1 MRFGSSARFPTRSR
15 LRHFYFTLKDE
26 KSQMLRSC
34 SAKSGRRCATPKTG
48 MEVLCSDGELFY
60 TAHGDLQL
68 YVGKHG
74 AARLA

>member
-1 MRFGSSARFPTRSR
+1 
-15 LRHFYFTLKDE
+15 
-26 KSQMLRSC
+26 
-34 SAKSGRRCATPKTG
+34 